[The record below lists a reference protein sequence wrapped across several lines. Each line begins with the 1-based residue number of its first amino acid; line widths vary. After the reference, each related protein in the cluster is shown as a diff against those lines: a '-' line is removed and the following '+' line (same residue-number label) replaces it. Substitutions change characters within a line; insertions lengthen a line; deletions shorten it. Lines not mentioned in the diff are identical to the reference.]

1 MFSFRKSIVE
11 LCRFEEICIELFRYE
26 MSIMSSIALQRIA
39 LICLVLGEYSKAG
52 QLNTDLLKAKQIKLN
67 SSTYTTYNKHLNT
80 KQVNNNLHKAN
91 TLNLNNTILNSQTR
105 QLNTILLKAIRTI
118 IQWNL
123 YKWGSMGRAKLE
135 LAPFPG
141 YNLYYEVLIYYLI
154 ASLFGVL
161 IN

>member
-1 MFSFRKSIVE
+1 MDTNETSTASMDNHIVMRLHSVGKSINDA
-11 LCRFEEICIELFRYE
+11 RYIE
-26 MSIMSSIALQRIA
+26 
-39 LICLVLGEYSKAG
+39 
-52 QLNTDLLKAKQIKLN
+52 
-67 SSTYTTYNKHLNT
+67 KHG
-80 KQVNNNLHKAN
+80 
-91 TLNLNNTILNSQTR
+91 
-105 QLNTILLKAIRTI
+105 

>member
-1 MFSFRKSIVE
+1 MVTGLE
-11 LCRFEEICIELFRYE
+11 
-26 MSIMSSIALQRIA
+26 
-39 LICLVLGEYSKAG
+39 
-52 QLNTDLLKAKQIKLN
+52 
-67 SSTYTTYNKHLNT
+67 H
-80 KQVNNNLHKAN
+80 
-91 TLNLNNTILNSQTR
+91 TING
-105 QLNTILLKAIRTI
+105 KVV
-118 IQWNL
+118 QWNL

>member
-1 MFSFRKSIVE
+1 MCHRHQ
-11 LCRFEEICIELFRYE
+11 
-26 MSIMSSIALQRIA
+26 IM
-39 LICLVLGEYSKAG
+39 
-52 QLNTDLLKAKQIKLN
+52 
-67 SSTYTTYNKHLNT
+67 
-80 KQVNNNLHKAN
+80 
-91 TLNLNNTILNSQTR
+91 
-105 QLNTILLKAIRTI
+105 

>member
-1 MFSFRKSIVE
+1 MHCRKRSS
-11 LCRFEEICIELFRYE
+11 LFRQTPIDNY
-26 MSIMSSIALQRIA
+26 SIQPAMNQ
-39 LICLVLGEYSKAG
+39 
-52 QLNTDLLKAKQIKLN
+52 N
-67 SSTYTTYNKHLNT
+67 YN
-80 KQVNNNLHKAN
+80 
-91 TLNLNNTILNSQTR
+91 
-105 QLNTILLKAIRTI
+105 

>member
-1 MFSFRKSIVE
+1 MRVATMRDRESVSKVNHYCLI
-11 LCRFEEICIELFRYE
+11 
-26 MSIMSSIALQRIA
+26 IM
-39 LICLVLGEYSKAG
+39 
-52 QLNTDLLKAKQIKLN
+52 
-67 SSTYTTYNKHLNT
+67 
-80 KQVNNNLHKAN
+80 
-91 TLNLNNTILNSQTR
+91 
-105 QLNTILLKAIRTI
+105 

-135 LAPFPG
+135 LAPFLG

>member
-1 MFSFRKSIVE
+1 M
-11 LCRFEEICIELFRYE
+11 
-26 MSIMSSIALQRIA
+26 
-39 LICLVLGEYSKAG
+39 
-52 QLNTDLLKAKQIKLN
+52 N
-67 SSTYTTYNKHLNT
+67 
-80 KQVNNNLHKAN
+80 
-91 TLNLNNTILNSQTR
+91 
-105 QLNTILLKAIRTI
+105 IR